1 MLKLKIPIILKVIYI
16 QTIKKKPK
24 ETIEQLLE
32 KLNYDKNIFAMIKF
46 KYMYLP
52 NIQMEEKNGE
62 LMNNKY
68 YKNAFEKI
76 LNLLKKKKI
85 IMILFQFLMIILMIL
100 I

>member
-1 MLKLKIPIILKVIYI
+1 
-16 QTIKKKPK
+16 
-24 ETIEQLLE
+24 
-32 KLNYDKNIFAMIKF
+32 
-46 KYMYLP
+46 MYLP
-52 NIQMEEKNGE
+52 NVQMKEKNGE

-76 LNLLKKKKI
+76 LNLLKKKI

>member
-52 NIQMEEKNGE
+52 NVQMKEKNGE

-76 LNLLKKKKI
+76 LNLLKKKK
-85 IMILFQFLMIILMIL
+85 
-100 I
+100 

>member
-52 NIQMEEKNGE
+52 NVQMEEKMQN
-62 LMNNKY
+62 
-68 YKNAFEKI
+68 
-76 LNLLKKKKI
+76 
-85 IMILFQFLMIILMIL
+85 
-100 I
+100 